1 MRRSR
6 SPPSRRCSRTRRRRG
21 PARRTTR
28 RRSDS
33 GEATMRQA
41 MVRRIVR
48 AAVLAGAV
56 VMAPAATY
64 AQSTKPIRL
73 VIGFAAGGPT
83 DVMARIVG
91 AKMGELLGQQVV
103 IEK

>member
-1 MRRSR
+1 M
-6 SPPSRRCSRTRRRRG
+6 
-21 PARRTTR
+21 TR

-33 GEATMRQA
+33 GEAAMRQM
-41 MVRRIVR
+41 MVRRMVR
-48 AAVLAGAV
+48 AGVLASAV
-56 VMAPAATY
+56 CMASAAAQ

-103 IEK
+103 IENQTGAGGLIATQAVARAE